1 MKLLSNPIVVI
12 VLAVLFSTVPVLG
25 MIWKESAAIVSA
37 AVSQKAAAVEA
48 TRPEKPWDFWTPEVE
63 NLAKELTEQRGTLA
77 RREAELATREKRMS
91 DEKSELDETRRKI
104 ESLRTEIASRLVE
117 VQAQELR
124 NLKTLANTYSKLSPS
139 AAVAIFGEM
148 DDLTVAK
155 LLSLMKPETTTAIL
169 EEFSRNAGSDKT
181 GVKRAAELSQRLRL
195 LMPVQQPAK

>member
-1 MKLLSNPIVVI
+1 MKLLSNPAVVI
-12 VLAVLFSTVPVLG
+12 ILAVLFSAVPVLG
-25 MIWKESAAIVSA
+25 MIWKETAVIVHTIA
-37 AVSQKAAAVEA
+37 EQKAAAIEA

-77 RREAELATREKRMS
+77 RREAELATREKRLV
-91 DEKSELDETRRKI
+91 DEKGELEETRRKI

-155 LLSLMKPETTTAIL
+155 LLSMMKPETTTAIL
-169 EEFSRNAGSDKT
+169 EEFSRNPDAAKT